1 VGNLDHWKGALASMQ
16 QVREMQDQAPVPPV
30 PEAPVRPLAFPPGMA
45 GEIARYIHDTAI
57 RPVPEVAIVGAL
69 GLLAGICG
77 LRWQLPKSGLNLYL
91 ILVARSAVGK
101 EAMHEGISSL
111 INACARDIPTARKFV
126 DFSDYASGP
135 ALIKGCF
142 SNRCFVNVS
151 GELGR
156 RFKRLALEEG
166 KDGPLGTWRTQLTN
180 LYQKSTP
187 KSMVGGIN
195 YSNTDNN
202 VESIDGASYSL
213 IGETTPGTFLE
224 SITDSM
230 MEDGFMSRFTV
241 IEYEGERPP
250 ENETAMV
257 TMPPLPHVTNLLKA
271 LITQSD
277 LLAAKNEDIKVLRS
291 ESADAKSKAFNLEC
305 DGRINGETREAR
317 RQMWN
322 RAALKAQ
329 RIAALLAVADNHLF
343 PSINDD
349 HIDWAIALVR
359 RDIATFTKRLDGG
372 DVGDSDDARLS
383 KLVLIL
389 KAYLLTKVSESYK
402 VPDSMRQNSIVPR
415 NYIQITTSKYA
426 AFYKHKLGA
435 TRAME
440 ETINSMIGN
449 GYLMEVAKDKVVDA
463 YGFHG
468 KAYRVLRLPEL

>member
-1 VGNLDHWKGALASMQ
+1 MKSADNLFDKH
-16 QVREMQDQAPVPPV
+16 R
-30 PEAPVRPLAFPPGMA
+30 
-45 GEIARYIHDTAI
+45 
-57 RPVPEVAIVGAL
+57 
-69 GLLAGICG
+69 
-77 LRWQLPKSGLNLYL
+77 
-91 ILVARSAVGK
+91 
-101 EAMHEGISSL
+101 
-111 INACARDIPTARKFV
+111 
-126 DFSDYASGP
+126 
-135 ALIKGCF
+135 
-142 SNRCFVNVS
+142 
-151 GELGR
+151 
-156 RFKRLALEEG
+156 
-166 KDGPLGTWRTQLTN
+166 
-180 LYQKSTP
+180 
-187 KSMVGGIN
+187 
-195 YSNTDNN
+195 
-202 VESIDGASYSL
+202 
-213 IGETTPGTFLE
+213 
-224 SITDSM
+224 
-230 MEDGFMSRFTV
+230 
-241 IEYEGERPP
+241 
-250 ENETAMV
+250 
-257 TMPPLPHVTNLLKA
+257 LPHVTSLLKA

-343 PSINDD
+343 PSITDD

-389 KAYLLTKVSESYK
+389 KAYLLTKVSESYR